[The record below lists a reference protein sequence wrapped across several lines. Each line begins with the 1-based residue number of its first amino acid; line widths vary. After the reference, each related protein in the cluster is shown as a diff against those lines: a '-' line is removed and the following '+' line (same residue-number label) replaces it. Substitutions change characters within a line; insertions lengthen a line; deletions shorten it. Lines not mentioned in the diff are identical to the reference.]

1 MRCSISNLLEIQS
14 ACLYRDDTPI
24 FIDIDFNIDDGKQAL
39 IKGANGSGKTSLI
52 RSISGFTEL
61 SEGHIKWNQL
71 SINDIDSS
79 FQNEIAYLGHKNGL
93 INEISAIDNIT
104 MNPNIEDLNELN
116 DLVSGFNLDSVL
128 DKPVEILSSG
138 QAKKTALISLILSKR
153 SVWIMDEPYAN
164 LDQASIEYLTHRM
177 DLHTQSKGM
186 IIRTSNQGDLSEFPK
201 LDIVLES

>member
-1 MRCSISNLLEIQS
+1 M
-14 ACLYRDDTPI
+14 
-24 FIDIDFNIDDGKQAL
+24 

-52 RSISGFTEL
+52 RSICGFTEL

-71 SINDIDSS
+71 SIDDIDSS

-104 MNPNIEDLNELN
+104 MNPNVGDLNELN

-138 QAKKTALISLILSKR
+138 QAKKTLLSL
-153 SVWIMDEPYAN
+153 V
-164 LDQASIEYLTHRM
+164 
-177 DLHTQSKGM
+177 
-186 IIRTSNQGDLSEFPK
+186 
-201 LDIVLES
+201 

>member
-14 ACLYRDDTPI
+14 ASLYRDDTPI
-24 FIDIDFNIDDGKQAL
+24 FININFSIDDGKQAL
-39 IKGANGSGKTSLI
+39 IKGTNGSGKTSLI
-52 RSISGFTEL
+52 RSICGFTEL

-104 MNPNIEDLNELN
+104 MNPNVGDLKELN

-177 DLHTQSKGM
+177 DLHTQSQGM
-186 IIRTSNQGDLSEFPK
+186 IIRTSNQGDLSESPK

>member
-14 ACLYRDDTPI
+14 ACLYRDDIPI
-24 FIDIDFNIDDGKQAL
+24 FIDIDFNIDSGKQAL

-52 RSISGFTEL
+52 RSICGFTEL
-61 SEGHIKWNQL
+61 SEGHVKWNQL
-71 SINDIDSS
+71 SIDDIDSS

-104 MNPNIEDLNELN
+104 MNPNVGDLNELN

-153 SVWIMDEPYAN
+153 SVWIMDEPFAN

-186 IIRTSNQGDLSEFPK
+186 IIRTSNQGDLSESPK

>member
-1 MRCSISNLLEIQS
+1 M
-14 ACLYRDDTPI
+14 
-24 FIDIDFNIDDGKQAL
+24 

-52 RSISGFTEL
+52 RSICGFTEL

-71 SINDIDSS
+71 SIDDIDSS

-104 MNPNIEDLNELN
+104 MNPNVGDLNELS

-138 QAKKTALISLILSKR
+138 QAKKTALIGLILSKR

-177 DLHTQSKGM
+177 DLHTQSQGM
-186 IIRTSNQGDLSEFPK
+186 IIRTSNQGDLSESPK

>member
-1 MRCSISNLLEIQS
+1 MRCSISNLLEIQN

-24 FIDIDFNIDDGKQAL
+24 FINIDFHIDDGKQAL

-52 RSISGFTEL
+52 RSICGFTEL
-61 SEGHIKWNQL
+61 SEGHVKWNQL
-71 SINDIDSS
+71 SIDDIDSS

-104 MNPNIEDLNELN
+104 MNPNVRDLTELN

-153 SVWIMDEPYAN
+153 SAWIMDEPYAN
-164 LDQASIEYLTHRM
+164 LDHPSIEYLTHRM

-186 IIRTSNQGDLSEFPK
+186 IIRTSNQGDLSESPK
-201 LDIVLES
+201 LDIILES

>member
-1 MRCSISNLLEIQS
+1 MRGSISNLLEIQS

-52 RSISGFTEL
+52 RSICGFTEL

-71 SINDIDSS
+71 SIHDIDSS

-104 MNPNIEDLNELN
+104 MNPNIGDLAELN

-177 DLHTQSKGM
+177 DLHTQS
-186 IIRTSNQGDLSEFPK
+186 LS
-201 LDIVLES
+201 LIHI